1 MVLRRLGRT
10 WGGRRKASFDALVLA
25 GCEDVDASAIWKE
38 SDTGESAACVGM
50 NLGGV
55 DIVERPIR
63 EDMDAFVSVDARCN
77 IGAGFLEGASWDD
90 LEVDE
95 G

>member
-1 MVLRRLGRT
+1 
-10 WGGRRKASFDALVLA
+10 LVLT

-38 SDTGESAACVGM
+38 SDRGESAACVGM

-77 IGAGFLEGASWDD
+77 IGAGFLEKASWDD
-90 LEVDE
+90 LEGDD

>member
-1 MVLRRLGRT
+1 MVLRRFGRI
-10 WGGRRKASFDALVLA
+10 WGGRRKASFETLVLT
-25 GCEDVDASAIWKE
+25 GCEDVDASATWKE
-38 SDTGESAACVGM
+38 SDTGESAASVGM

-55 DIVERPIR
+55 DIVEKPRR

-77 IGAGFLEGASWDD
+77 IGAGFLEEASWDD